1 MRRKWWI
8 LIVLVAVI
16 GAAGFMARRGFDW
29 PGSPWAGGT
38 AIETLNGVPVFDNGP
53 LASVSHGRSEGPG
66 GYAFGL
72 KWQSDEFARRYLLK
86 ARGHRMPDAGGTAA
100 SLFDVDTPQGALNE
114 RRGLIQYRQ
123 GGTDA
128 PRPSDVIVFEDDA
141 SAGHVAVIAAVGEDF
156 VEVVQQNARPA
167 RERLPLSQVDGGYR
181 IGGGR
186 SALGWLRVP
195 TMQAQRD
202 RGSHGDA
209 ADHAGFI

>member
-53 LASVSHGRSEGPG
+53 LASVSHGRNEGPD

-86 ARGHRMPDAGGTAA
+86 ARGHRMPDAGGTAV
-100 SLFDVDTPQGALNE
+100 SLFDVDTSQGALNE

-128 PRPSDVIVFEDDA
+128 PRPSDVIIFEDA

-167 RERLPLSQVDGGYR
+167 RERLPLAQVDGGYR
-181 IGGGR
+181 IGGSR
-186 SALGWLRVP
+186 PALGWLRVP

-202 RGSHGDA
+202 RGRRGGA
-209 ADHAGFI
+209 AYPAGFI